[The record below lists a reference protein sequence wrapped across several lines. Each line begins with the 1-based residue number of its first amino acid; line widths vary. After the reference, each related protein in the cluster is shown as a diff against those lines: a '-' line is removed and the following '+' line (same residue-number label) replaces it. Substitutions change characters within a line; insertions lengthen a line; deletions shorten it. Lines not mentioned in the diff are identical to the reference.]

1 MAEDKHTTEHIV
13 IEALGG
19 EGCAICALNR
29 SAVEGWL
36 DSLLREGVTNVKS
49 RLAFREAGGL
59 CRDHGTMLDVRG
71 NSLGVAILMEDLLTQ
86 ANPAYLSR
94 RTVIRCAACDFLR
107 ETEARYVDA
116 LGKALVWPE
125 TRERF
130 AASPGLCV
138 PHMRKLFLR
147 ARRPVE
153 TWVRTTC
160 AAHLEP
166 IAAEL
171 AEIIRKH
178 DYRFQGE
185 PWGDEADAWHRAIAR
200 WSGDCVAED

>member
-1 MAEDKHTTEHIV
+1 MPVDKHTTEHDV
-13 IEALGG
+13 LEALGG

-29 SAVEGWL
+29 VAVEGWI

-49 RLAFREAGGL
+49 RLKFREAGGL
-59 CRDHGTMLDVRG
+59 CREHGRILEARG
-71 NSLGVAILMEDLLTQ
+71 NPLGVAILMEDLLTQ
-86 ANPAYLSR
+86 ANPAHLGR
-94 RTVIRCAACDFLR
+94 RSAVRCAVCEYLR

-116 LGKALVWPE
+116 LAKALVWPE
-125 TRERF
+125 AREAF

-138 PHMRKLFLR
+138 PHMRRLISR

-166 IAAEL
+166 LAAEL
-171 AEIIRKH
+171 AEAIRKY
-178 DYRFQGE
+178 DYRFRGE
-185 PWGDEADAWHRAIAR
+185 PWGEEADAWRRAVAR
-200 WSGDCVAED
+200 WSGDCVAEG